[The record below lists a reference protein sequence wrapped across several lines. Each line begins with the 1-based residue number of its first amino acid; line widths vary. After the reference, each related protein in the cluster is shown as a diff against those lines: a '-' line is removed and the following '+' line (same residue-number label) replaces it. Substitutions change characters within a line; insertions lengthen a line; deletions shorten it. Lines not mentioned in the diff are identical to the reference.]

1 MKNKKFILFS
11 ILVCSFLFISV
22 LIPSLAKLVTSK
34 TYINEEWNGTI
45 ASSFNSGSGTEE
57 SPYVISNASEFAYFK
72 ERLKNEDFE
81 NKYIKI
87 TNDIILNKGLFKVSN
102 NLEYIKDDVIY
113 YLESNTNK
121 YYDDSSFTNNVGSI
135 NEFEMLNTFKGSL
148 DGGSHT
154 IYGLFINGN
163 NSSLFEN
170 LEGSISNLI
179 IENAYIYGEYSSSGL
194 SLNSNGS
201 TINNVVVD
209 GNILSSGTSTQHMI
223 SNNIDDLIVEGE
235 TTPNINVN
243 LPDSSDYTFT
253 LSGTCVGD
261 TSFSINEKTIPCGEF
276 EESINPFNLSISSSS
291 MISLTNLKYDYS
303 YDTSI
308 STGIILK
315 ANDTNLEK
323 VVNRAKVENVIA
335 SGLVGIMKDTNIS
348 KSYNLGNIN
357 GTYSSGLVDTIIS
370 STSSLSYV
378 YNEGTLANTSVG
390 LISNIINSTVDI
402 NHSYNAYN
410 TSALGKKENSSL
422 SITSSYNKIY
432 NDNFLTYN
440 LSIIKTMFDNE
451 DFIYDDIPLIK
462 LDYDNLKYVNIV
474 LKDKLWNTYKENVDC
489 VDYDEDLSLILSST
503 KDYKAIKD
511 VYYYLSEDELTKDSL
526 ENVNWSGYNN
536 PIGLNKKGTYIL
548 YVKVVNYN
556 DEINYLNSD
565 RIYLY
570 VDNIYAKVQVDD
582 YYWDSVHDTNC
593 YFVNNKKFEIKAY
606 SKNDIDS
613 IKYLAVDHILDT
625 NELEETTSWITY
637 QEPVNI
643 VSDSLIYVKVE
654 DKNSNI
660 IYLNSDHFIDTKY
673 NLINVKSGKTKEFNS
688 NMTYNSSI
696 SFDVELDDSNFT
708 LDGFTRSIIS
718 DEVLPINTH
727 IILSDLTNNKIYE
740 YFVGETTGNEIL
752 LNEFSEVGLT
762 SDNYYSDTAI
772 RNDSFNV
779 IIDFKN
785 IEETN
790 KEYNISFK
798 AKRMNDEL
806 NSDSISFKLNSLS
819 DDINNNLRI
828 VNADYIYSI
837 RYNSLSTTNYYFNT
851 SFNNKYLNTNLEDL
865 DEVLIIEVLDN
876 DSQIVSKDKYK
887 GLKFVYKDKTYSPN
901 KDNKTLIKLD
911 DINNMRDSLTIKTS
925 EDISALLD
933 DNCTLRISLG
943 LTFNNIVKYQS
954 NNGLNIPII
963 INRYRVNNYGFNVSS
978 SKRIVSTNDLFKLI
992 VNSSIENPTI
1002 QVSLY
1007 KKKERNGVNQEYS
1020 KVNLSDY
1027 INESIDSLTK
1037 GETQVSFKDGVEK
1050 NSYMFKFE
1058 LYDGETLIGENSIK
1072 VVVR

>member
-34 TYINEEWNGTI
+34 AYINEEWDGTI
-45 ASSFNSGSGTEE
+45 ASSFNSGAGTKE

-87 TNDIILNKGLFKVSN
+87 TNDIILNKGLFKVGD

-121 YYDDSSFTNNVGSI
+121 YYDDSSFTNDVGSI

-154 IYGLFINGN
+154 IYGLFIKGN

-170 LEGSISNLI
+170 IEGSISNLI

-194 SLNSNGS
+194 ALNSNGS

-261 TSFSINEKTIPCGEF
+261 TSFSINGKTIPCDEF
-276 EESINPFNLSISSSS
+276 EESINPFDLSISSSS

-308 STGIILK
+308 SAGIILK
-315 ANDTNLEK
+315 ANDTNFEK
-323 VVNRAKVENVIA
+323 VVNRANVENVIA
-335 SGLVGIMKDTNIS
+335 SGLVGIVKNTNIS
-348 KSYNLGNIN
+348 KSYNLGSIN
-357 GTYSSGLVDTIIS
+357 GNNTSGLVDTIIS

-378 YNEGTLANTSVG
+378 YNEGALANTSIG

-402 NHSYNAYN
+402 SYSYNAYN

-440 LSIIKTMFDNE
+440 SSIIKSLFNNE

-474 LKDKLWNTYKENVDC
+474 LKDKIWNTYKENVDY

-511 VYYYLSEDELTKDSL
+511 VYYYLSEDELTKESL
-526 ENVNWSGYNN
+526 ENVNWTDYNN
-536 PIGLNKKGTYIL
+536 PIGLKKRGTYIL

-556 DEINYLNSD
+556 DETNYINSD

-582 YYWDSVHDTNC
+582 QIWDTVHDTNY

-606 SKNDIDS
+606 SKNEIDS
-613 IKYLAVDHILDT
+613 IEYLTVDHVLDT
-625 NELEETTSWITY
+625 NELEETASWITY
-637 QEPVNI
+637 SEPVDIN
-643 VSDSLIYVKVE
+643 SDSIIYVKVE
-654 DKNSNI
+654 DNNSNI
-660 IYLNSDHFIDTKY
+660 VYLNSDHFIDTKY

-688 NMTYNSSI
+688 NMTYNSAI
-696 SFDVELDDSNFT
+696 SFDVELDDNNFT

-718 DEVLPINTH
+718 NDILPINTH
-727 IILSDLTNNKIYE
+727 IVLSDLTDNKIYE
-740 YFVGETTGNEIL
+740 YFVSETTGNEIL
-752 LNEFSEVGLT
+752 LSEFSEVGLT
-762 SDNYYSDTAI
+762 SNNYYFDTAI
-772 RNDSFNV
+772 GNDSFNI

-785 IEETN
+785 IEEIN
-790 KEYNISFK
+790 KEYSISFK
-798 AKRMNDEL
+798 AVRMNDEIDG
-806 NSDSISFKLNSLS
+806 DSINFKLNSLT

-828 VNADYIYSI
+828 VNAGYINSI
-837 RYNSLSTTNYYFNT
+837 RYNSSSTTNYYFNT

-865 DEVLIIEVLDN
+865 DEVLIIEVLDI

-887 GLKFVYKDKTYSPN
+887 GLKFVYKNKTYSPN

-911 DINNMRDSLTIKTS
+911 DINNVRDSLTVKTS
-925 EDISALLD
+925 KDISALLD
-933 DNCTLRISLG
+933 GNCTLRISLG

-954 NNGLNIPII
+954 NSGLNIPII

-978 SKRIVSTNDLFKLI
+978 NKRILSTNELFKLN
-992 VNSSIENPTI
+992 VNSSLDNPTI
-1002 QVSLY
+1002 KVSLY
-1007 KKKERNGVNQEYS
+1007 KKKERNGVNQEYT
-1020 KVNLSDY
+1020 KVDLSDY

-1050 NSYMFKFE
+1050 NSYMFRFE
-1058 LYDGETLIGENSIK
+1058 LYDGEILIGENSIK